1 MITQKCQ
8 MELREMVCDFGKGD
22 IHVGMN
28 PRPDDPNKVS
38 IEFANGKPLEIGT
51 RVYGENSP
59 TPLIMNFDNVESLE
73 AIKKVAEAA
82 ITTLKVKKEYMTEP
96 KEPEFIV
103 KTDSILVTEAFRRS
117 NPSPLKVMEDTE
129 KYLENGDIKEIVV
142 SENLILKDGY
152 IGLLIARKYNKSTVK
167 VSAPDGIIILV
178 GNKAINFKSDKIA
191 LLYGDTYGK
200 YGDTYGNQKQLA
212 IINSGNRYMIPAETP
227 EKAVEMLEKINKVF
241 TPDYAIVG
249 RGRGSSMLADLMEKR
264 GITFKHM

>member
-1 MITQKCQ
+1 
-8 MELREMVCDFGKGD
+8 
-22 IHVGMN
+22 
-28 PRPDDPNKVS
+28 
-38 IEFANGKPLEIGT
+38 
-51 RVYGENSP
+51 
-59 TPLIMNFDNVESLE
+59 MNFDNVESLE
-73 AIKKVAEAA
+73 AIKKVAEVA

-212 IINSGNRYMIPAETP
+212 IINSGNRYMIPEETP

-241 TPDYAIVG
+241 TPDYTIVG
-249 RGRGSSMLADLMEKR
+249 RGRGSSALADSMEKR
-264 GITFKHM
+264 GVAFKHM

>member
-8 MELREMVCDFGKGD
+8 MELKEMVCDFGKGD
-22 IHVGMN
+22 IYVGMN

-38 IEFANGKPLEIGT
+38 IEFANGKPLGIGT

-73 AIKKVAEAA
+73 AIKEVAEAA
-82 ITTLKVKKEYMTEP
+82 ITTLKVKKEYMAEP

-103 KTDSILVTEAFRRS
+103 KTDSILVTEVFRRS

-241 TPDYAIVG
+241 TPDYTIVG
-249 RGRGSSMLADLMEKR
+249 RGSSALADSMEKR
-264 GITFKHM
+264 GMAFKHM